1 MAAKKKEQD
10 KNIIKWKESAGIESS
25 QKLREELLDAFKS
38 SSAIFLDI
46 SELEDIDLTGIQLI
60 ISAKKEAD
68 SQKKTFFIIG
78 SIPEAISEYVSGCGI
93 SLDDYL
99 APKEK
104 RDRQA
109 REEQNA

>member
-25 QKLREELLDAFKS
+25 QKLQKELLDAFKS

-68 SQKKTFFIIG
+68 SQKKTFFITG
-78 SIPEAISEYVSGCGI
+78 NIPEAISEYVSSCGI

-99 APKEK
+99 NPEEKKKEAK
-104 RDRQA
+104 
-109 REEQNA
+109 EEQNA